1 MPQPVAYEAFFTLD
15 TGTHNAE
22 IRQLALTRDERHLVS
37 AAEVTIRVWDLK
49 ERRLL
54 RRLLGPIDERSDEE
68 YGKGNV
74 IAFTISPDDRWV
86 VALKEWW
93 QDPVRRGARTVAQ
106 TRVEIFDLGTGNLHR
121 AMCLDGSWDSLDFS
135 PDGAWLVIAG
145 YRKLG
150 RGYQGEL
157 LLLPTETLRERSDSN
172 APPAMKVHPLGALA
186 TTRDLY
192 PEPPQVR
199 FVPPQGEVQAPHRL
213 VTLHQAK
220 TADAHDVLTWLELEG
235 QGILK
240 QTALVRSPQRL
251 LAHSLT
257 LSAELAVV
265 AGIDSPREDGRLGQF
280 VAYTHDAGWH
290 SRTAT
295 DAPPEGFAFNKDGTQ
310 LFVGLSPT
318 RTHEAMQSPVSDY
331 EIPAVDALDGGTD
344 QLPEHGPATEITE
357 LPTEPGEDVVP
368 VHVYAV
374 GPQGMDLRS
383 SYFGHDGTV
392 AALVVQSNGWVWSS
406 GGDNRAIHVWH
417 AQHRVGEFMH
427 ALRGLGRTCLL
438 PGINQ
443 REQILFG
450 NLPQRQ
456 LPMGYPERQ
465 QRFDLRTMA
474 LGTVCPSSTT
484 DMDFK
489 TRKWVNDQY
498 RSSQLITLRHR
509 QSEGVVAD
517 LTLFVAANDEWL
529 IWSPSGF
536 YNASPNGA
544 KLAGYHVNRGSQQE
558 AVFVSADR
566 FKDFYRPDL
575 IQAVVR
581 HGSEA
586 RAAQAGVQFPVLK
599 VADML
604 PPVVEIDDAQ
614 VLEGGTQAALRISV
628 DDLGGPHPVAR
639 VWILANDRFVWEQRI
654 TRRKARHRFKVQLP
668 LRSGTTDFTVFAES
682 AAAKSMP
689 ARSQLV
695 GHVAQDDEPAFG
707 APGRLHLLCV
717 GVSDFEVAHSE
728 EANGFKPLAYAHLDA
743 IAVFNAF
750 AQSRSGTDID
760 LSLPLVNAAFES
772 VEARLLTNEQATR
785 AAVMDA
791 LRELCIGIQARAAAP
806 GPERD
811 VLMVYL
817 SGHGAKFPGD
827 QELFFFNHDMRP
839 LDVEKTGLSLIDL
852 GQLMTSVAADVVLVV
867 DTCYAASAGD
877 DVVSGLDP
885 EELGQRIH
893 ALNERGL
900 YVMGAARGNEKARES
915 PVAELS
921 VFTAALLEALKTRRF
936 HEPESP
942 ERPER
947 VVRAMGLMHALQALV
962 PAISVKANKKPQTPV
977 CRTYGD
983 LLPLTLYKP

>member
-1 MPQPVAYEAFFTLD
+1 MPQPVSYEAFFTLD

-37 AAEVTIRVWDLK
+37 AAEFTIRVWDLK

-54 RRLLGPIDERSDEE
+54 RRLLGPIGERSDEE

-74 IAFTISPDDRWV
+74 TAFAISPQDQWV

-93 QDPVRRGARTVAQ
+93 QDPVGRRGAALAQ
-106 TRVEIFDLGTGNLHR
+106 THVEVFELATGNLHR
-121 AMCLDGSWDSLDFS
+121 AWCLEGTWDSLDFS
-135 PDGAWLVIAG
+135 PDGAWLAVSG
-145 YRKLG
+145 RRKLG

-157 LLLPTETLRERSDSN
+157 LLLTTEALLDRSSQD
-172 APPAMKVHPLGALA
+172 APPAMKVHPLGRLA
-186 TTRDLY
+186 TQRDIY
-192 PEPPQVR
+192 PEPTQVR
-199 FVPPQGEVQAPHRL
+199 FVPTEGEAQDPHRL
-213 VTLHQAK
+213 VTLHQANSR
-220 TADAHDVLTWLELEG
+220 DAKDVLTWFALDD
-235 QGILK
+235 QGALK
-240 QTALVRSPQRL
+240 QTALVRCPQRL
-251 LAHSLT
+251 LARSLT
-257 LSAELAVV
+257 LSARLAVV
-265 AGIDSPREDGRLGQF
+265 AGLDSPREDGSLGQF
-280 VAYTHDAGWH
+280 VAYTHEGQWH

-295 DAPPEGFAFNKDGTQ
+295 DTPPEGFAFTKNGGE

-318 RTHEAMQSPVSDY
+318 RTRQAAQSPISDY
-331 EIPAVDALDGGTD
+331 ATPAADAPEAETD
-344 QLPEHGPATEITE
+344 QLPEHGPATEFTE
-357 LPTEPGEDVVP
+357 FDGEPGEEVVP
-368 VHVYAV
+368 VHVYTV
-374 GPQGMDLRS
+374 RPQGMDLRS
-383 SYFGHDGTV
+383 SYFGHDGAV

-427 ALRGLGRTCLL
+427 ALRGVGRTCLL
-438 PGINQ
+438 PGINP

-450 NLPQRQ
+450 NLPQRL
-456 LPMGYPERQ
+456 LPPGYPERQ
-465 QRFDLRTMA
+465 QRFDLRTMT

-484 DMDFK
+484 DTDFK

-498 RSSQLITLRHR
+498 RSSQVITLRHR
-509 QSEGVVAD
+509 QSKGAVAD

-536 YNASPNGA
+536 YNASPHGA
-544 KLAGYHVNRGSQQE
+544 KLAGYHVNRSEQQE
-558 AVFVSADR
+558 AVFISADR

-586 RAAQAGVQFPVLK
+586 RAAQAGVQFPVLN

-614 VLEGGTQAALRISV
+614 VLEGGTQAALHISV

-668 LRSGTTDFTVFAES
+668 LRSGTTDFTVYAES

-689 ARSQLV
+689 VRSQLV
-695 GHVAQDDEPAFG
+695 GHAAPDDEPAFG
-707 APGRLHLLCV
+707 APGRLHLLSV
-717 GVSDFEVAHSE
+717 GVSDFEVAHTE
-728 EANGFKPLAYAHLDA
+728 AANGFKPLAYAHLDA

-750 AQSRSGTDID
+750 AQSRSGTDVD
-760 LSLPLVNAAFES
+760 LTRPLVNAAFES
-772 VEARLLTNEQATR
+772 VEARLLTNAQATR

-791 LRELCIGIQARAAAP
+791 LRALCNSIQKRAAAP

-839 LDVEKTGLSLIDL
+839 LDVETTGLSLIDL

-900 YVMGAARGNEKARES
+900 YVMSAARGNEKARES

-921 VFTAALLEALKTRRF
+921 VFTVALLQALKTRRF

-962 PAISVKANKKPQTPV
+962 PEISVKANKKPQTPV
-977 CRTYGD
+977 CRTYGE
-983 LLPLTLYKP
+983 LLPLTLFKP